1 MKTLIYKHKMK
12 TMNKTNIDT
21 IRVGIQRNITDKQC
35 PVESVPLLSVLDQVQ
50 TSDNL
55 KRITEE
61 ILSAKSKDERDK
73 LKRKLPAV
81 IISADTMTRKQCDDD
96 TRTGLI
102 LMDVDGKDHPDML
115 MDEMTTIVETMC
127 EQYAYVIGYCM
138 SASWK
143 GLKVL
148 CGIDPSIH
156 THKRSFMAL
165 EAVFAKH
172 NIIVDRACSDL
183 KRVNFLCYDPTVK
196 ITLTDRLEAWDGDV
210 VEPLPVVKKKAYKVQ
225 TSNSSTLSK
234 DDEASLCLAHLDPN
248 MDYHDWIA
256 VGMALKDHGCSCA
269 VWDAW
274 SRSAETYKQGECER
288 KWNGFS
294 GSGVGFGTVVK
305 MATEANGGRNPI
317 SAAKN
322 QREPVQVSAD
332 DFDDIESD
340 DDTPAQPAQAEL
352 PTITLKNTFY
362 IGGKYYILDA
372 TGKRYIQLNGDGLTR
387 QLRMHGLSPK
397 GADGEMSAVDKFK
410 AHVELNNTVDA
421 VGSLAG
427 RSIGLRDNAGT
438 SMRYLVTRK
447 NQRVAGKEGDWG
459 NLMTILKAQYG
470 DDQLKYLFAWLH
482 RSRYQLNKEEFMQ
495 GHALVISG
503 KVGGGKS
510 LIITNVIKPLLGQMA
525 DAYQYLCKDNQFNG
539 DLIGSEML
547 LIDDKPLSRRMEDRK
562 IFGNQIKSVVATSSD
577 VRCHRKGVDAFIVN
591 PLWRIII
598 AINDTEQDL
607 GAMPP
612 LGEGDEDTIGDK
624 VLMLKCKASK
634 LPFAGDRDQF
644 AKLKALLSS
653 EIEAFAHFID
663 NYDTPADIK
672 TGDCRFGFDSYHH
685 SELLEVLNQN
695 SNERTLLSV
704 TTSVLF
710 NDEFRMDIVQ
720 EAGTSRRYWQG
731 SAQQWSNAMLNSKDI
746 SHRVKGTI
754 EGMLAYGDSA
764 VKAGQ
769 RMKAMAEISNGR
781 VVKGR
786 TKKGVIW
793 TIWDD
798 KETEEITKNNDN
810 EPF

>member
-1 MKTLIYKHKMK
+1 MK
-12 TMNKTNIDT
+12 TMNKTNIEAV
-21 IRVGIQRNITDKQC
+21 RVGIQRNITDKSC
-35 PVESVPLLSVLDQVQ
+35 PVESVPLLSVLEQVH
-50 TSDNL
+50 TSNNL
-55 KRITEE
+55 KKLTDG
-61 ILSAKSKDERDK
+61 ILNAKSKDERDK
-73 LKRKLPAV
+73 IKRRLPAV
-81 IISADTMTRKQCDDD
+81 IISADTTTRKHSDDD

-102 LMDVDGKDHPDML
+102 LMDIDGKDHPDML
-115 MDEMTTIVETMC
+115 MDEMTEIVQTMC
-127 EQYAYVIGYCM
+127 QQYAYVIGYCM

-148 CGIDPSIH
+148 CGIDPSIS

-165 EAVFAKH
+165 EAVFASH
-172 NIIVDRACSDL
+172 GIIVDRACSDL
-183 KRVNFLCYDPTVK
+183 KRVNYLCHDPNVK
-196 ITLTDRLEAWDGDV
+196 QTLIQPLADWDGEV
-210 VEPLPVVKKKAYKVQ
+210 VEPLPKAEKKVYKVS
-225 TSNSSTLSK
+225 TSYSSELTK
-234 DDEASLCLAHLDPN
+234 DDEAELCLKHLDAD

-274 SRSAETYKQGECER
+274 SRSSETYKQGECER

-305 MATEANGGRNPI
+305 MATDANGGRNPI

-322 QREPVQVSAD
+322 QREPVMVDVSN
-332 DFDDIESD
+332 DFDDVEPVEPVEPVEASND
-340 DDTPAQPAQAEL
+340 AT
-352 PTITLKNTFY
+352 PTISLENTFY
-362 IGGKYYILDA
+362 ISGKYYILDA

-387 QLRMHGLSPK
+387 QLRMLGLSPK

-447 NQRVAGKEGDWG
+447 NQRVVGKEGDWS
-459 NLMTILKAQYG
+459 NLLAILNAQYG
-470 DDQLKYLFAWLH
+470 EEQLKYLFAWLH
-482 RSRYQLNKEEFMQ
+482 RSRYQLSEEEFMQ

-547 LIDDKPLSRRMEDRK
+547 LIDDKPLSRKMEDRK

-644 AKLKALLSS
+644 AKLKELLES
-653 EIEAFAHFID
+653 EIEAFAYYID
-663 NYDTPADIK
+663 SYETPADIK
-672 TGDCRFGFDSYHH
+672 SGDCRFGFDSYHH
-685 SELLEVLNQN
+685 SDLLAVLNQN
-695 SNERTLLSV
+695 SNSRTLLSA
-704 TTSVLF
+704 TTEALF
-710 NDEFRMDIVQ
+710 NDEFSVSVLTCADTGRQYWD
-720 EAGTSRRYWQG
+720 GT
-731 SAQQWSNAMLNSKDI
+731 AKQWAHALLSNRDLP
-746 SHRVKGTI
+746 HRVKGTI
-754 EGMLAYGDSA
+754 EGELAFGDSA
-764 VKAGQ
+764 IKAG
-769 RMKAMAEISNGR
+769 KKIKEMADVSDGR
-781 VVKGR
+781 VIKMH
-786 TKKGVIW
+786 TKKGTVW
-793 TIWDD
+793 RIWDNA
-798 KETEEITKNNDN
+798 EIIENDDN

>member
-1 MKTLIYKHKMK
+1 MK
-12 TMNKTNIDT
+12 TMSKTNIEAV
-21 IRVGIQRNITDKQC
+21 RVGIQRSITDKSC
-35 PVESVPLLSVLDQVQ
+35 PVESVPLLDVLAQMHV
-50 TSDNL
+50 SKNL
-55 KRITEE
+55 KELTDG
-61 ILSAKSKDERDK
+61 ILNAKSKDERDK

-81 IISADTMTRKQCDDD
+81 IISADTLTRKHSDDD
-96 TRTGLI
+96 TRNGLI
-102 LMDVDGKDHPDML
+102 LMDVDGKDHPDIL
-115 MDEMTTIVETMC
+115 MDEMTVTVEAMRL
-127 EQYAYVIGYCM
+127 QYAYVIGYCM

-148 CGIDPSIH
+148 CAISPDIE

-165 EAVFAKH
+165 EAVFSSH
-172 NIIVDRACSDL
+172 GIIVDRACSDL
-183 KRVNFLCYDPTVK
+183 KRVNYLCHDPNVQG
-196 ITLTDRLEAWDGDV
+196 TLIDHLLEWQGET
-210 VEPLPVVKKKAYKVQ
+210 VEPLPKAKKKAYNVS
-225 TSNSSTLSK
+225 TSYSSELSK
-234 DDEASLCLAHLDPN
+234 DDEAELCLQHLNAN
-248 MDYHDWIA
+248 MDYHDWVA

-274 SRSAETYKQGECER
+274 SRSSETYKQGECER

-305 MATEANGGRNPI
+305 MATDANGGRNPI

-322 QREPVQVSAD
+322 QREPVQVSVHD
-332 DFDDIESD
+332 DFDDIDSD
-340 DDTPAQPAQAEL
+340 DDTPAQDDV
-352 PTITLKNTFY
+352 PTITLENTFY
-362 IGGKYYILDA
+362 ISGKYYVMDA

-387 QLRMHGLSPK
+387 QLRMLGLSPK
-397 GADGEMSAVDKFK
+397 GADGEMSPVDRFK
-410 AHVELNNTVDA
+410 AYVELNNTVDA

-447 NQRVAGKEGDWG
+447 NLRVVGKEGDWG
-459 NLMTILKAQYG
+459 SLRAILTAQYG

-482 RSRYQLNKEEFMQ
+482 RSRYQLTKEEFMQ

-547 LIDDKPLSRRMEDRK
+547 LIDDKPLSRKMEDRK

-624 VLMLKCKASK
+624 VLMLKCKAST

-644 AKLKALLSS
+644 AKLKGLLLS
-653 EIEAFAHFID
+653 EVQAFAYFVD
-663 NYDTPADIK
+663 NYDAPADIK
-672 TGDCRFGFDSYHH
+672 KGDCRFGFDSYHH
-685 SELLEVLNQN
+685 ADLLAVLNMN
-695 SNERTLLSV
+695 SNTRTLLSA
-704 TTSVLF
+704 TTEALF
-710 NDEFRMDIVQ
+710 TYEFNVNILTCASTGRQYWD
-720 EAGTSRRYWQG
+720 GT
-731 SAQQWSNAMLNSKDI
+731 AKQWAHSLLSNRDLP
-746 SHRVKGTI
+746 HRVKNTI
-754 EGMLAYGDSA
+754 EGELAFGDSA
-764 VKAGQ
+764 IKAG
-769 RMKAMAEISNGR
+769 KKIKEMADISDGR
-781 VVKGR
+781 VIKMH
-786 TKKGVIW
+786 TKKGTVWRIW
-793 TIWDD
+793 NDA
-798 KETEEITKNNDN
+798 EIIKNDDN